1 MSTSF
6 LSREEM
12 HERVD
17 VIFDEL
23 EETLDE
29 DDEPVAVVGSMI
41 GNLSVNGP
49 NGSRE
54 HFEASPKFGYASFSF
69 PNGDALALGNALRS
83 SLQRELAGTVVVP
96 KSDLHPVLA
105 DAIDG
110 DEDAREKIAQGEVE
124 A

>member
-1 MSTSF
+1 MSTGF
-6 LSREEM
+6 LTREET
-12 HERVD
+12 HDRVD
-17 VIFDEL
+17 AVFDEL

-29 DDEPVAVVGSMI
+29 DDEPIAVVGSMI
-41 GNLSVNGP
+41 GNLSVNAP
-49 NGSRE
+49 SESRN
-54 HFEASPKFGYASFSF
+54 HFKASPTFGYASFSF
-69 PNGDALALGNALRS
+69 PNGDALALGEAMRS
-83 SLQRELAGTVVVP
+83 GLQRELAGTVVVP